1 MRNTAAKG
9 LRPEVGKDS
18 ECLDSG
24 TIARRQGFLP
34 LLSDVPQQRQTKP
47 VSTDESSIPPA
58 LRNLNEKRLDLSKGG
73 HATGHTFLPRLP
85 GRGIDSSKREVPN
98 HGTNTGSF
106 PPRLSSAGALN
117 AKRPSQEHR
126 EHLAEVAAQENHVRQ
141 ARSAPVNCYEWPL
154 IINDHTLGL
163 IILHPAR
170 SVENGDR
177 QPGPSGKEAMEN
189 AAKREEKVEG
199 FKSDDK
205 STIES
210 RVTDSLSAERQ
221 RSEMPRSWY
230 TWTQETL
237 DKKRKA
243 LEKVACETNFVQ
255 GKIRL
260 ERVRMGLLKLNAQE
274 PPWCRG
280 SSLDHIN
287 VDNRNN

>member
-1 MRNTAAKG
+1 
-9 LRPEVGKDS
+9 
-18 ECLDSG
+18 
-24 TIARRQGFLP
+24 
-34 LLSDVPQQRQTKP
+34 
-47 VSTDESSIPPA
+47 
-58 LRNLNEKRLDLSKGG
+58 
-73 HATGHTFLPRLP
+73 
-85 GRGIDSSKREVPN
+85 
-98 HGTNTGSF
+98 
-106 PPRLSSAGALN
+106 
-117 AKRPSQEHR
+117 
-126 EHLAEVAAQENHVRQ
+126 
-141 ARSAPVNCYEWPL
+141 
-154 IINDHTLGL
+154 
-163 IILHPAR
+163 
-170 SVENGDR
+170 
-177 QPGPSGKEAMEN
+177 MEN

>member
-18 ECLDSG
+18 ECLVRQMFLFLSGFLSANSCFVMLTITLQDSG

-58 LRNLNEKRLDLSKGG
+58 LRNLNEKRLDLPKGG

-154 IINDHTLGL
+154 IING
-163 IILHPAR
+163 
-170 SVENGDR
+170 V
-177 QPGPSGKEAMEN
+177 
-189 AAKREEKVEG
+189 
-199 FKSDDK
+199 
-205 STIES
+205 
-210 RVTDSLSAERQ
+210 
-221 RSEMPRSWY
+221 Y
-230 TWTQETL
+230 
-237 DKKRKA
+237 
-243 LEKVACETNFVQ
+243 
-255 GKIRL
+255 
-260 ERVRMGLLKLNAQE
+260 
-274 PPWCRG
+274 
-280 SSLDHIN
+280 
-287 VDNRNN
+287 